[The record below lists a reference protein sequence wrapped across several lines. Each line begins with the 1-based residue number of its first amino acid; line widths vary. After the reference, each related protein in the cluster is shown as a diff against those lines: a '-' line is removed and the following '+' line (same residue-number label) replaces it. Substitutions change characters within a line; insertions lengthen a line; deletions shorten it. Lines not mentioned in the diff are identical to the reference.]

1 MKTNLYIPCLIL
13 AIVPLVIAT
22 AAAFSSQQAP
32 PTEQWTKPDLTPY
45 EALQDGPNDAS
56 ATPDD
61 PAGITSDTASLKGN
75 AAVLH
80 QFAELL
86 TNLQR
91 SQDGADY
98 HKVEQAKELLF
109 KKLGETRTNLS
120 TKPQGKE
127 IVSYLNERLGN
138 ANTQVAWLKNRETIG
153 KGIADA
159 SRQIS
164 ETESSAELDRSIDS
178 LKQLRQQ
185 FPEMAE
191 TQDEPNSAHAVTP
204 HESSRLGSLLLQAE
218 FHRDFYWLRSETGS
232 TSKDATQLNHVVE
245 GWKTLIDEWDTCPD
259 PNAHDNDLIRA
270 AKVLLQDARMKWWA
284 ANAAEQSNSDKL
296 LAVIHDWLEEARR
309 IPDAFQAQHLLAVSV
324 TEKWLHQLIPSL
336 EPVPQL
342 DQGIEEA
349 QTKTEMLKRGFY
361 RKILNGAGQ
370 YRFWPWDKPGEI
382 QAWPKG
388 KEQFTPVNPPARPKH
403 DDFYTRYSVARE
415 AFLRAD
421 ANGFLANGGRLQ
433 FIKDIKQIS
442 KEFIAYKNS
451 WPAAQNPVFPW
462 DSAADKWDGSFQD
475 ALQKVTDF
483 DSATNN
489 SGDPLDQLHP

>member
-45 EALQDGPNDAS
+45 EALQGGPIDAS

-91 SQDGADY
+91 SQDGVDY
-98 HKVEQAKELLF
+98 HAVEQAKELLF
-109 KKLGETRTNLS
+109 KKLSETRTILN

-127 IVSYLNERLGN
+127 IVSYLDERLGN
-138 ANTQVAWLKNRETIG
+138 ANTQIAWLKNRETIG

-164 ETESSAELDRSIDS
+164 ETESSVELERSIDK
-178 LKQLRQQ
+178 LKQLTQQ
-185 FPEMAE
+185 FPEIAE
-191 TQDEPNSAHAVTP
+191 TQDDPNSGHALTP
-204 HESSRLGSLLLQAE
+204 DESSRLGSLLLQAE
-218 FHRDFYWLRSETGS
+218 FHRDFYSLKSKTGAP
-232 TSKDATQLNHVVE
+232 SKDATQLNQVVE
-245 GWKTLIDEWDTCPD
+245 DWKTLIDEWDKCPD
-259 PNAHDNDLIRA
+259 PNAHDDALIGA
-270 AKVLLQDARMKWWA
+270 AKDLLQDAKMKWWRA
-284 ANAAEQSNSDKL
+284 KATEQSSPDDL
-296 LAVIHDWLEEARR
+296 LTVIRDWLEETRR
-309 IPDAFQAQHLLAVSV
+309 IPGGFQAQHPVAVSV
-324 TEKWLHQLIPSL
+324 TEKWLNQCIPTL
-336 EPVPQL
+336 KPLPQI
-342 DQGIEEA
+342 DPGIEEA
-349 QTKTEMLKRGFY
+349 QTRAGMLKRGFY
-361 RKILNGAGQ
+361 KAIKDGRGQ
-370 YRFWPWDKPGEI
+370 YRFWYWDRPGVI
-382 QAWPKG
+382 LAAPKG
-388 KEQFTPVNPPARPKH
+388 KEQITPVNPPARPKH
-403 DDFYTRYSVARE
+403 EDFYTRYSVARE
-415 AFLRAD
+415 ALLRAD
-421 ANGFLANGGRLQ
+421 ANGFLTNGGRLQ

-451 WPAAQNPVFPW
+451 WPAAQDPVFPW
-462 DSAADKWDGSFQD
+462 DSAADDWDGLFQD
-475 ALQKVTDF
+475 AWQKVTDF

-489 SGDPLDQLHP
+489 SDDPLNQSNP